1 MNEDASLATPDQPVP
16 GSTSGPG
23 QKLHLRAALKAL
35 TDAPADPAAGA
46 HLGALAEALR
56 RALAAFDPAVI
67 YLFGSALRG
76 LPRPDSDL
84 DVAFLPPA
92 PCDAWAV
99 FQAAQD
105 LAARLGCEVDLV
117 DLQRASTV
125 LRKEVLRT
133 GRRLVT
139 RRPRAAD
146 EFEMY
151 TLSDYA
157 RLNEERAPVL
167 RALGEPLSTRG

>member
-1 MNEDASLATPDQPVP
+1 M
-16 GSTSGPG
+16 
-23 QKLHLRAALKAL
+23 
-35 TDAPADPAAGA
+35 
-46 HLGALAEALR
+46 
-56 RALAAFDPAVI
+56 I
-67 YLFGSALRG
+67 YLYGSARRG
-76 LPRPDSDL
+76 LPRRDSDL

-92 PCDAWAV
+92 PCDPWAV
-99 FQAAQD
+99 FLAAQD
-105 LAARLGCEVDLV
+105 LATRLGCEVDLV

-125 LRKEVLRT
+125 LRKEVWRT

-146 EFEMY
+146 EFEMD

-167 RALGEPLSTRG
+167 RALGEPLSSRR

>member
-1 MNEDASLATPDQPVP
+1 MNGSEHAATPDRPAP